1 MKPILEIQN
10 ISKLYKINKN
20 ASPYTSLR
28 DEIKTF
34 FKTQQK
40 DEFWALKNINFNVTQ
55 GESVALIGKNGAGK
69 STLLKVLS
77 NITAPTQGKIVVR
90 GRIASLLE
98 VGTGFHPELTGRENV
113 FLNGA
118 ILGMSQAEVR
128 KNFMDMV
135 DFSGVEKFIDT
146 PIKFYS
152 SGMQLRLA
160 FAVAAFLDPEV
171 LVIDEVLAVGDSEFQ
186 KRCMGKMQD
195 ISKSG
200 DRTILFVSHN
210 LTAVQQLCNTAVL
223 LEHGELKLH
232 STTTQVINKY
242 LNEDL
247 DIYTEYN
254 NTTLVG
260 ANDFNITQV
269 HLTTN
274 NSNAREFFIEN
285 NTAVIVNFNASQ
297 PYNDFYIQIALSDI
311 NNNLIFETI
320 STPATINKG
329 AHSFTCDF
337 GAHFFNVGKYKITID
352 AIYNT
357 SVSLLKLD
365 SVILFEMKENE
376 REINWYGEWKGVIRP
391 KFNWQYA

>member
-20 ASPYTSLR
+20 ASPYTSMR

-40 DEFWALKNINFNVTQ
+40 DEFWALKNISFNVTP

-223 LEHGELKLH
+223 LEYGELKLH

-242 LNEDL
+242 LNDDL
-247 DIYTEYN
+247 DICTEYN
-254 NTTLVG
+254 NTKDVG
-260 ANDFNITQV
+260 ANDFIITQV
-269 HLTTN
+269 HLKTN

-285 NTAVIVNFNASQ
+285 TTAVTVNFNASQ
-297 PYNDFYIQIALSDI
+297 PYNDFYIQVTLSDI

-320 STPATINKG
+320 STPSNINKG

-357 SVSLLKLD
+357 SVSVLKLD

-391 KFNWQYA
+391 KFNWQYT